1 MKRFPSRNRLKDKAS
16 KPAPAPAP
24 REFAPVNA
32 PSIPAKVAPETPA
45 PLSHD
50 HFSLVSSEPS
60 AARLHS
66 RDTPPPSDLQP
77 STSNTGVFGT
87 ADRATRRPRSSVSY
101 AEPNL
106 RDKMRRPTKDLV
118 DAVSAG
124 DRAQHLAT
132 IKVEESNLGSDSALG
147 KGAPRATNV
156 KAESDAN
163 ASDLWQ
169 IPSSTQSQE
178 QRHESA
184 MVEPTS
190 PLGNKS
196 SIPPAELPTSVITN
210 RRRRTVGLHHTEA
223 EGAEQSSHQNHPGAG
238 SAILALAA
246 GSQRPRRREEE
257 KKVREGQAERHEIV
271 KDPSGSSPAD
281 GLENGEEKRMQES
294 ATGTTTSRNP
304 RRYSTMPGEEGSTTT
319 AMGEGKGGGG
329 SGGPVAGKRERK
341 KETVGG
347 TSTAGGARGD
357 GGTELKSVRS
367 MAVGLSHEGG
377 GFVGE
382 EATKRAERAAV
393 RRRSMML

>member
-16 KPAPAPAP
+16 KPVPVPK
-24 REFAPVNA
+24 EFAPVNA

-50 HFSLVSSEPS
+50 LFSLVSSEPS
-60 AARLHS
+60 AARPHS

-77 STSNTGVFGT
+77 SASNTGVFGT
-87 ADRATRRPRSSVSY
+87 TDRATRRSRGSVSY

-118 DAVSAG
+118 DAVGAG
-124 DRAQHLAT
+124 DRPQHLAT
-132 IKVEESNLGSDSALG
+132 IKVEESNLGSDSASG
-147 KGAPRATNV
+147 KGAPRAMNV
-156 KAESDAN
+156 KEESDAN

-169 IPSSTQSQE
+169 IPSSSQSQE
-178 QRHESA
+178 QRHEQA
-184 MVEPTS
+184 IVEPTS
-190 PLGNKS
+190 PLGNRS

-210 RRRRTVGLHHTEA
+210 RRRRTVGLHHTET
-223 EGAEQSSHQNHPGAG
+223 EEAEQSSQQNHPGAG

-257 KKVREGQAERHEIV
+257 KIAREGQVERQEIV
-271 KDPSGSSPAD
+271 KDPGGSSPTD
-281 GLENGEEKRMQES
+281 RLENGEEKRVQES
-294 ATGTTTSRNP
+294 TTGTTTSRNP
-304 RRYSTMPGEEGSTTT
+304 RPYSTMPGEEGSTTT

-329 SGGPVAGKRERK
+329 SGGPVARKRERK
-341 KETVGG
+341 KELVGSN
-347 TSTAGGARGD
+347 STASGARGD

-367 MAVGLSHEGG
+367 VAVGLSHEGG
-377 GFVGE
+377 GVVGE